1 MKELHYQLAEYPLH
15 ATRRSSPE
23 PYFFFING
31 EQEVHS
37 QQTKQN
43 KNKIALKKLQPS
55 NKKVTEIP
63 LKASIVEAQRKARK
77 ITLYSIA

>member
-1 MKELHYQLAEYPLH
+1 MQQEDHPQNLI
-15 ATRRSSPE
+15 
-23 PYFFFING
+23 FFING